1 MSLLSKGKLY
11 LRTVSHLKPSQVVYR
26 LWRRLGGTTPLRRG
40 HRVKGDPS
48 CADIGRIPL
57 LQELDFDTVF
67 LKRFSPDDIVRG
79 RIELLNCG
87 VSIDWGKPWLCEEMS
102 ALWKFNLHYCEFVLP
117 LAKAACG
124 AGSDKYVEGGKDI
137 ISSWISVHPR
147 SAGGAPWDPY
157 VISMRV
163 ANWLAFYGE
172 ARDAIDGDEPFLRK
186 FNDSLYEQYCHL
198 SVHLEKDILANH
210 YLENLKAMILLA
222 AYFDDAETLH
232 LTVSRFVEQIGEQI
246 LSDGMH
252 FELSPMYQKIMLECL
267 MRVAGVVRACDSEA
281 YAKLH
286 CSLKSMVDCLYS
298 LERGIERTPLFN
310 DSGDNVSKSAVSLL
324 RCAERHFGVEPSFT
338 AELSE
343 SGYCIFERSMGNAQ
357 VKAIID
363 VGAPGP
369 AYALGHA
376 HCDMLSFELFYN
388 GRPWVVN
395 CGTFAYQDPSRL
407 RYKNTDA
414 HNAPRFE
421 DCEQSE
427 CWASFRMARMASMTG
442 WSRTENELEATM
454 VDHRGRPITRR
465 IEFFPEG
472 VLVRD
477 STSEK
482 NIPLVSTVHVAEPF
496 AFAEGVDSAESR
508 YAPEFGGARTC
519 HQHQVRGA
527 GLVEYFL
534 PVPEECFG

>member
-186 FNDSLYEQYCHL
+186 FNDSL
-198 SVHLEKDILANH
+198 
-210 YLENLKAMILLA
+210 
-222 AYFDDAETLH
+222 
-232 LTVSRFVEQIGEQI
+232 
-246 LSDGMH
+246 
-252 FELSPMYQKIMLECL
+252 
-267 MRVAGVVRACDSEA
+267 
-281 YAKLH
+281 
-286 CSLKSMVDCLYS
+286 
-298 LERGIERTPLFN
+298 
-310 DSGDNVSKSAVSLL
+310 
-324 RCAERHFGVEPSFT
+324 
-338 AELSE
+338 
-343 SGYCIFERSMGNAQ
+343 
-357 VKAIID
+357 
-363 VGAPGP
+363 
-369 AYALGHA
+369 
-376 HCDMLSFELFYN
+376 
-388 GRPWVVN
+388 
-395 CGTFAYQDPSRL
+395 
-407 RYKNTDA
+407 
-414 HNAPRFE
+414 
-421 DCEQSE
+421 
-427 CWASFRMARMASMTG
+427 
-442 WSRTENELEATM
+442 
-454 VDHRGRPITRR
+454 
-465 IEFFPEG
+465 
-472 VLVRD
+472 
-477 STSEK
+477 
-482 NIPLVSTVHVAEPF
+482 
-496 AFAEGVDSAESR
+496 
-508 YAPEFGGARTC
+508 
-519 HQHQVRGA
+519 
-527 GLVEYFL
+527 
-534 PVPEECFG
+534 

>member
-1 MSLLSKGKLY
+1 
-11 LRTVSHLKPSQVVYR
+11 
-26 LWRRLGGTTPLRRG
+26 
-40 HRVKGDPS
+40 
-48 CADIGRIPL
+48 C
-57 LQELDFDTVF
+57 

-252 FELSPMYQKIMLECL
+252 FELFPPKIMLECL
-267 MRVAGVVRACDSEA
+267 MRVAGVSAPASNMPAALFVEIRWSTACTRW
-281 YAKLH
+281 K
-286 CSLKSMVDCLYS
+286 
-298 LERGIERTPLFN
+298 IERTPF
-310 DSGDNVSKSAVSLL
+310 SMIPRQCIERRIL
-324 RCAERHFGVEPSFT
+324 RCGRI
-338 AELSE
+338 
-343 SGYCIFERSMGNAQ
+343 SGR
-357 VKAIID
+357 
-363 VGAPGP
+363 
-369 AYALGHA
+369 AL
-376 HCDMLSFELFYN
+376 
-388 GRPWVVN
+388 V
-395 CGTFAYQDPSRL
+395 
-407 RYKNTDA
+407 
-414 HNAPRFE
+414 
-421 DCEQSE
+421 
-427 CWASFRMARMASMTG
+427 
-442 WSRTENELEATM
+442 
-454 VDHRGRPITRR
+454 
-465 IEFFPEG
+465 
-472 VLVRD
+472 
-477 STSEK
+477 
-482 NIPLVSTVHVAEPF
+482 
-496 AFAEGVDSAESR
+496 
-508 YAPEFGGARTC
+508 
-519 HQHQVRGA
+519 
-527 GLVEYFL
+527 
-534 PVPEECFG
+534 